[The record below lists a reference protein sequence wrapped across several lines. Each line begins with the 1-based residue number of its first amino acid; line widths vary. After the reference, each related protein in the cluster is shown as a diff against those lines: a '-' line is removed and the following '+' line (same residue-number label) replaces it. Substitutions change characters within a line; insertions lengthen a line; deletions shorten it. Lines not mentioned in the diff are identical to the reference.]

1 MVDQCQFGIHFV
13 WPNPLT
19 NRFTNI
25 QLHPSFW
32 DGRTTALAPDEGGG
46 AKQAAG
52 CVSAAGA
59 LPVSS
64 RCPGPGDGLSAVG
77 MEAALYFDKT
87 HTIESNNKLVPTTL
101 IANL

>member
-32 DGRTTALAPDEGGG
+32 DGRTTALAPDKGGG
-46 AKQAAG
+46 AKR
-52 CVSAAGA
+52 
-59 LPVSS
+59 PK
-64 RCPGPGDGLSAVG
+64 R
-77 MEAALYFDKT
+77 
-87 HTIESNNKLVPTTL
+87 
-101 IANL
+101 